1 MNKFDVY
8 HYDPQSKKWIH
19 IENVAFPLGTGD
31 FLDERL
37 DECYVTFYNG
47 VKHYTSSTVFKII
60 LDEDGTETVLYYVLD
75 SDSSNEIKVGA
86 GLYKHNLHL
95 IEPTKLLE
103 GVLCQTIC
111 FTNELGDSDESITES
126 SLNYCTPTVSGS
138 PETNI
143 NSALLDTNFGIRSI
157 IRASAEITLPTL
169 RSVCNEFVRDLNDA
183 RTLPDYYYA
192 SAFNGNPK
200 GDAEIRIYNGD
211 QEVISTDLDEEIT
224 IFPKTGLVIEYA
236 APLTQTFTTQNG
248 PTIVY
253 HRPILI
259 FTPSVIGN
267 IAPTL
272 PYTITSMTNR
282 CLALA
287 EPLFKNANNRIYPR
301 FIFDGTTYYY
311 DREGIGVG
319 SQSEYYENVFADE
332 ITLSNAT
339 LREQLKS
346 IGKLIHAEPRVTI
359 SETYLG
365 NDMYNLTYVV
375 KYEKYGENEIA
386 TTLVGKPYSYRKL
399 SQSINE
405 YCTKIR
411 TNATNLVNSLDYDI
425 GVVSDPQPSGE
436 YGVKSLRA
444 ESTGVRIEETN
455 AIAETAN
462 PIYKLIKVECGILS
476 NNSGY
481 ALSLTDIT
489 SFVHE
494 KAMYDLMSS
503 YGNVYPNT
511 KGLALYYTQGQ
522 PNINGLFYRA
532 SVPTS
537 VISNVFEYYSIVRI
551 LSTCTGRSNNEISDL
566 IANNGV
572 ASIAFR
578 VTYIPLYSTTLSHS
592 KQLYTPGLV
601 DFSQIYNQS
610 ENIIEARYYG
620 ENVKGIAMKLGNV
633 SEERTYMLPN
643 RSALP
648 KCGEIIDGYT
658 IAAVDSEMLPN
669 YVKCTV
675 ALSKDYNRINEY
687 VGINSHKRVYE
698 VSEREAYNRDILIH
712 EYVVFSKDN
721 LESDANTMLSAPG
734 KTLFMLR
741 DIYKRDPKEITDVV
755 AISGGHSI
763 NLPVISASFG
773 NAMVFT
779 WKYKDNY
786 SAGQSSIY
794 ESAGAISGQWGVEV
808 PYSDIYGRANLYE
821 IYLFHGPFVSQL
833 PSSER
838 PKYPYLMPNID
849 GLTLPSGLAE
859 MSPIST
865 ANSGE
870 YILKKDSR
878 EKLNTVNYEI
888 EFRTTE
894 TDLIIGSALASSNPL
909 VARIEDNFYIY
920 ALKNPANK
928 FKRAITINDVY
939 LDDNGAPVILAN
951 TNEISFKTSQNVD
964 TLYPADAKRLIF
976 PNSSFSR
983 SCYWV
988 LARELKE
995 ETRGPFFFPNGTIET
1010 VTEWTGGELLLAGLN
1025 EVQPGGK
1032 IYDDLYIAVRR

>member
-1 MNKFDVY
+1 MNSFEIFVY
-8 HYDPQSKKWIH
+8 DNLAKTWSEIP
-19 IENVAFPLGTGD
+19 NVAFPLGTGD
-31 FLDERL
+31 YLDERL

-47 VKHYTSSTVFKII
+47 VNHYTSSTVFKII
-60 LDEDGTETVLYYVLD
+60 VDEDGTETVLYYVLD

-86 GLYKHNLHL
+86 GLYKHTLHL
-95 IEPTKLLE
+95 LEPTKLLE
-103 GVLCQTIC
+103 GILCQTIC
-111 FTNELGDSDESITES
+111 FTNELGNSKDGIFEST
-126 SLNYCTPTVSGS
+126 LNYCIPTVFGS
-138 PETNI
+138 PENDI
-143 NSALLDTNFGIRSI
+143 DAALLNVNFGIPGVLKFNQP
-157 IRASAEITLPTL
+157 ITLPSL
-169 RSVCNEFVRDLNDA
+169 YNVAELFENAINSVASLGVEYTINYTGND
-183 RTLPDYYYA
+183 
-192 SAFNGNPK
+192 K
-200 GDAEIRIYNGD
+200 GDIVLKVYNGTD
-211 QEVISTDLDEEIT
+211 EITEEYITQEVTLQ
-224 IFPKTGLVIEYA
+224 PKQGIIIEYNI
-236 APLTQTFTTQNG
+236 PIELSTIGQVSSGVYFLVTLTFT
-248 PTIVY
+248 P
-253 HRPILI
+253 P
-259 FTPSVIGN
+259 VIGGKYS
-267 IAPTL
+267 TF

-359 SETYLG
+359 SETPLG
-365 NDMYNLTYVV
+365 SGMYNLTYVV
-375 KYEKYGENEIA
+375 RYEKYGENETA
-386 TTLVGKPYSYRKL
+386 TALVGKPYSYRKL

-411 TNATNLVNSLDYDI
+411 TTAANLVNSLDYDI
-425 GVVSDPQPSGE
+425 GVVSDPQTSGE

-476 NNSGY
+476 NDSGY
-481 ALSLTDIT
+481 AISLTDIT

-494 KAMYDLMSS
+494 KSEYDLMSS
-503 YGNVYPNT
+503 YGTVYPNS
-511 KGLALYYTQGQ
+511 KAIALYYEQGR
-522 PNINGLFYRA
+522 PNINGLFFRA
-532 SVPTS
+532 NVPAS
-537 VISNVFEYYSIVRI
+537 VISSVFEYYSIVRI
-551 LSTCTGRSNNEISDL
+551 LSICTGRSNNEISDL

-572 ASIAFR
+572 ASISFR

-620 ENVKGIAMKLGNV
+620 ENIKGAAMKLGNV

-712 EYVVFSKDN
+712 EYVVFSKAN
-721 LESDANTMLSAPG
+721 LESDANTMLRDPG

-741 DIYKRDPKEITDVV
+741 DTYKRDPKEITDVV
-755 AISGGHSI
+755 AISGGRSI

-786 SAGQSSIY
+786 SAGQSSVY

-821 IYLFHGPFVSQL
+821 IYLFHGPFVSLL
-833 PSSER
+833 PSSEQ
-838 PKYPYLMPNID
+838 PKYPYLMPDID
-849 GLTLPSGLAE
+849 GLTLPDNLGE
-859 MSPIST
+859 ISPIST

-894 TDLIIGSALASSNPL
+894 TDLIIGSALASSNSL

-928 FKRAITINDVY
+928 FKRAITIEDVY

-951 TNEISFKTSQNVD
+951 TNEISFKTSQNED
-964 TLYPADAKRLIF
+964 TSYPADAKRLIF

-983 SCYWV
+983 SCYWA

-1032 IYDDLYIAVRR
+1032 IYNDLYISVRR